1 MKEANANHF
10 GFVTT
15 PCVDS
20 RGFFLSNSRD
30 IINCVAI
37 KREDN
42 STMKS
47 RTYIDRMVK
56 LGMLTAL
63 SIILV
68 YAIHFPIFPTA
79 SYLEYDMADVPI
91 LIGTFLYGPWW
102 GLGLTAVVSVLQ
114 WLLVS
119 PQSLWVGAVMHFLA
133 TGSYVVAAGLLYS
146 RFHSRKAAIIGMAIG
161 SVLQTLMMIPMNL
174 IFTVHF
180 FGVPR
185 EAVIALLPTAIIPFN
200 AIKTVANSIIT
211 FLLYKRVSKVFEKN
225 LVKPREVQQIS
236 PEQPK

>member
-1 MKEANANHF
+1 MKQ
-10 GFVTT
+10 
-15 PCVDS
+15 
-20 RGFFLSNSRD
+20 
-30 IINCVAI
+30 
-37 KREDN
+37 
-42 STMKS
+42 

-68 YAIHFPIFPTA
+68 YAIHFPIFPAAT
-79 SYLEYDMADVPI
+79 YLEYDMADVPI
-91 LIGTFLYGPWW
+91 LIGAFLYGPWW

-133 TGSYVVAAGLLYS
+133 TGSYVVAAGLIYQHNKTS
-146 RFHSRKAAIIGMAIG
+146 SAAVFGMALG
-161 SVLQTLMMIPMNL
+161 ALLQTLMMIPMNL

-185 EAVIALLPTAIIPFN
+185 EAVIALLPTVIVPFN

-211 FLLYKRVSKVFEKN
+211 FLLYRRVAKLFEKAI
-225 LVKPREVQQIS
+225 VKPLSLPQR
-236 PEQPK
+236 

>member
-1 MKEANANHF
+1 MKQ
-10 GFVTT
+10 
-15 PCVDS
+15 
-20 RGFFLSNSRD
+20 
-30 IINCVAI
+30 
-37 KREDN
+37 
-42 STMKS
+42 

-68 YAIHFPIFPTA
+68 YAIHFPIFPA
-79 SYLEYDMADVPI
+79 AAYLEYDMADVPI

-102 GLGLTAVVSVLQ
+102 GLALTAVVSLLQ

-119 PQSLWVGAVMHFLA
+119 PQSLWVGAVMHFFA
-133 TGSYVVAAGLLYS
+133 TGSYVVAAGLLYA
-146 RFHSRKAAIIGMAIG
+146 RNKTRTTAIIGMGVG

-211 FLLYKRVSKVFEKN
+211 FLLYKRVAKLLQKD
-225 LVKPREVQQIS
+225 LVKARTLPNE
-236 PEQPK
+236 

>member
-1 MKEANANHF
+1 MKQ
-10 GFVTT
+10 
-15 PCVDS
+15 
-20 RGFFLSNSRD
+20 
-30 IINCVAI
+30 
-37 KREDN
+37 
-42 STMKS
+42 

-68 YAIHFPIFPTA
+68 YAIHFPLFPTA
-79 SYLEYDMADVPI
+79 TFLEYDMADVPI
-91 LIGTFLYGPWW
+91 LIGAFLYGPWW

-133 TGSYVVAAGLLYS
+133 TGSYAVAAGLIYQHNKTS
-146 RFHSRKAAIIGMAIG
+146 TAALFGMALG
-161 SVLQTLMMIPMNL
+161 SLLQTLMMIPMNL

-200 AIKTVANSIIT
+200 AIKTVVNSIIA
-211 FLLYKRVSKVFEKN
+211 FLLYRRVAKLFEQAI
-225 LVKPREVQQIS
+225 VKPQT
-236 PEQPK
+236 PPKA

>member
-1 MKEANANHF
+1 MKQ
-10 GFVTT
+10 
-15 PCVDS
+15 
-20 RGFFLSNSRD
+20 
-30 IINCVAI
+30 
-37 KREDN
+37 
-42 STMKS
+42 

-68 YAIHFPIFPTA
+68 YAIHFPIFPA
-79 SYLEYDMADVPI
+79 AAYLEYDMADVPI

-102 GLGLTAVVSVLQ
+102 GLALTAVVSLLQ

-119 PQSLWVGAVMHFLA
+119 PQSLWVGAVMHFFA
-133 TGSYVVAAGLLYS
+133 TGSYVVAAGLLYA
-146 RFHSRKAAIIGMAIG
+146 RNKTRTTAIIGMGVG

-211 FLLYKRVSKVFEKN
+211 FLLYKRVAKLLEKD
-225 LVKPREVQQIS
+225 LVKARTLPNE
-236 PEQPK
+236 

>member
-1 MKEANANHF
+1 MKQ
-10 GFVTT
+10 
-15 PCVDS
+15 
-20 RGFFLSNSRD
+20 
-30 IINCVAI
+30 
-37 KREDN
+37 
-42 STMKS
+42 

-68 YAIHFPIFPTA
+68 YAIHFPIFPA
-79 SYLEYDMADVPI
+79 AAYLEYDMADVPI

-102 GLGLTAVVSVLQ
+102 GLALTAVVSLLQ

-119 PQSLWVGAVMHFLA
+119 PQSQWVGAVMHFFA
-133 TGSYVVAAGLLYS
+133 TGSYVVAAGLLYA
-146 RFHSRKAAIIGMAIG
+146 RNKTRTTAIIGMGVG
-161 SVLQTLMMIPMNL
+161 SLLQTLMMIPMNL

-211 FLLYKRVSKVFEKN
+211 FLLYKRVAKLLEKD
-225 LVKPREVQQIS
+225 LVKARTLPNE
-236 PEQPK
+236 

>member
-1 MKEANANHF
+1 MKQ
-10 GFVTT
+10 
-15 PCVDS
+15 
-20 RGFFLSNSRD
+20 
-30 IINCVAI
+30 
-37 KREDN
+37 
-42 STMKS
+42 

-68 YAIHFPIFPTA
+68 YAIHFPIFPAAT
-79 SYLEYDMADVPI
+79 YLEYDMADVPI
-91 LIGTFLYGPWW
+91 LIGAFLYGPWW

-133 TGSYVVAAGLLYS
+133 TGSYVVAAGLIYQHNKTS
-146 RFHSRKAAIIGMAIG
+146 SAAVFGIALGAL
-161 SVLQTLMMIPMNL
+161 LQTLMMIPMNL

-185 EAVIALLPTAIIPFN
+185 EAVIALLPTVIVPFN

-211 FLLYKRVSKVFEKN
+211 FLLYRRVAKLFEKAI
-225 LVKPREVQQIS
+225 VKPIS
-236 PEQPK
+236 LPQR

>member
-1 MKEANANHF
+1 MKQ
-10 GFVTT
+10 
-15 PCVDS
+15 
-20 RGFFLSNSRD
+20 
-30 IINCVAI
+30 
-37 KREDN
+37 
-42 STMKS
+42 

-63 SIILV
+63 SVILV
-68 YAIHFPIFPTA
+68 YAIHFPIFPAA

-133 TGSYVVAAGLLYS
+133 TGSNVIAAGLIYS
-146 RFHSRKAAIIGMAIG
+146 HRKTRSAALIGMAVG
-161 SVLQTLMMIPMNL
+161 AALQTLMMIPMNL

-180 FGVPR
+180 FGVPHD
-185 EAVIALLPTAIIPFN
+185 AVVALLPTAIIPFN
-200 AIKTVANSIIT
+200 AIKTVANAIIT
-211 FLLYKRVSKVFEKN
+211 FLLYKRVEKLFQKN
-225 LVKPREVQQIS
+225 LVNPLGQTQA
-236 PEQPK
+236 